1 MIIGTITLLSILVF
15 GGGSFS
21 FEDAYKDFVKDVV
34 SDKDRQEQIV
44 ALTKD
49 GDAAIEQYTTE
60 VKKIWAAD
68 VKKTFRD
75 FDSTREDYR
84 EMIGR
89 ADQSRLALQQK
100 VLDTRM
106 KVVDLMT
113 EDEWNAMYKA
123 INEKMA
129 EEEAKKEKKD
139 D

>member
-21 FEDAYKDFVKDVV
+21 FEKAYKDFVKDVV

-44 ALTKD
+44 ELTKS
-49 GDAAIEQYTTE
+49 GDAALEQYTTE
-60 VKKIWAAD
+60 VKKVWAAD
-68 VKKTFRD
+68 VKSTFRNY
-75 FDSTREDYR
+75 DSTREDFR

-89 ADQSRLALQQK
+89 ADQSRLALQQTI
-100 VLDTRM
+100 LDTRM

-123 INEKMA
+123 IKDKEA
-129 EEEAKKEKKD
+129 EAQAKKEKKD
-139 D
+139 S